1 METGQVHGTGRMA
14 HATQGVGPGETVGTP
29 SMAKEEERR
38 AARTSPLL
46 DTSHGPS
53 TSNAHPNAQED
64 PSPTNTMQTQKKKQQ
79 ATCPPGSF
87 TRSQSN
93 TPPARPLECQGDGPP
108 DVTINLADTGRIST
122 RRGKAQART
131 NRQPVQAHAWDSA
144 DGPSY
149 DGCLRPTS
157 PPSSSTR
164 PHLSVPDPWWNA
176 SC

>member
-1 METGQVHGTGRMA
+1 MGTGQVHGTGRMA

-53 TSNAHPNAQED
+53 TSNAHPNMQQD
-64 PSPTNTMQTQKKKQQ
+64 PSPTNTMQTPKKQQ
-79 ATCPPGSF
+79 ATCPPGPF

-108 DVTINLADTGRIST
+108 NATTNLPDTGQIAT
-122 RRGKAQART
+122 RRGKTQAPT
-131 NRQPVQAHAWDSA
+131 NHRPFQAHAGDSA

-149 DGCLRPTS
+149 DGSLRPTS